1 MWFTVIST
9 GSYDNCSKHE
19 RENNV
24 KYFSNKWFELC
35 DEKKTILIRLHT
47 MKATKESC
55 ESTENFIDTHKERK
69 IDKTKND
76 WDYLHA

>member
-1 MWFTVIST
+1 MNAKIMLNTLAINDLSCVM
-9 GSYDNCSKHE
+9 K
-19 RENNV
+19 
-24 KYFSNKWFELC
+24 
-35 DEKKTILIRLHT
+35 KKTILIRLHT